1 MRPYSIE
8 DVMIGRMY
16 EEYVKQWNN
25 T

>member
-16 EEYVKQWNN
+16 EEYLKQWNN